1 MHMHIQLVDFKMGE
15 SNMKHFHEEK
25 SLYKAFLYG
34 MGFGAFLMFVLMI
47 PQKIQASDANNEI
60 YCLAQNIYFESGNQP
75 LAGKIAVT
83 QVVLNRTEHPNY
95 PSTACGVV
103 YQAKWR
109 TNWKGVEVP
118 IRNQCQFS
126 WFCDGKSDDPVD
138 SPTWLTS
145 LNIARNVVQ
154 GAYGDITE
162 GATHY
167 HATSVHPYWADS
179 LNETVIINDHIFYK

>member
-1 MHMHIQLVDFKMGE
+1 MERDMQPSKWGKAIDEEVKYKGSLVFK
-15 SNMKHFHEEK
+15 S
-25 SLYKAFLYG
+25 FLTG
-34 MGFGAFLMFVLMI
+34 MGFGALLMFILLI
-47 PQKIQASDANNEI
+47 PSKVEASDANNEI

-95 PSTACGVV
+95 PSTACGVI

-118 IRNQCQFS
+118 VRNQCQFS

>member
-1 MHMHIQLVDFKMGE
+1 MKEQQEFKMRYYY
-15 SNMKHFHEEK
+15 
-25 SLYKAFLYG
+25 LLL
-34 MGFGAFLMFVLMI
+34 GAFLGFLTGALSM
-47 PQKIQASDANNEI
+47 KIEASDANNEI
-60 YCLAQNIYFESGNQP
+60 YCLAQNIYFEAGNQP

-95 PSTACGVV
+95 PASACGVI
-103 YQAKWR
+103 YQSKTR
-109 TNWKGVEVP
+109 INWKGVEVP

-138 SPTWLTS
+138 SPTWLSS

-154 GAYGDITE
+154 GKYGDITE

-167 HATSVHPYWADS
+167 HSIYVNPYWADS
-179 LNETVIINDHIFYK
+179 LNETVVINEHIFYK